1 MANSGNSGGSTQW
14 FVLSQNILLLS
25 VFAFDKNEHS
35 IIVYTLITI
44 SLAIDVFYLVN
55 LLIQK
60 WHKNK
65 KDKADK

>member
-1 MANSGNSGGSTQW
+1 MANSGNSGRNTQW
-14 FVLSQNILLLS
+14 FVLGQNILLLS
-25 VFAFDKNEHS
+25 VFAFDKNEHL
-35 IIVYTLITI
+35 IFVYTLITV

-55 LLIQK
+55 ILIQK